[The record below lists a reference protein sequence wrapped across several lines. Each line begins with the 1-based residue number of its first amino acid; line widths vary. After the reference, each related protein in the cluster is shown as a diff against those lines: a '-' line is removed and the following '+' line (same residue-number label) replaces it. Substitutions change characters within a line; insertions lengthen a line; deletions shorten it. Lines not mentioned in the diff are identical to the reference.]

1 MIASTRKSM
10 AKKIRDSDKCLEC
23 GAKFV
28 KLSKDRVK
36 LYCETHFMQAK
47 KLRGLRQP
55 CRRVSC
61 RNPAQEDGY
70 CNTHRPFA
78 KDHVPFRNDW
88 VQGEGLIKSN
98 TPKCVYTGEKAAA
111 GSYKS
116 PEVIEKLAKIRQA
129 LES

>member
-1 MIASTRKSM
+1 MGGMIASTRKSM

-61 RNPAQEDGY
+61 VEIPPRRTVTVTRTDLLLRIM
-70 CNTHRPFA
+70 CRFVT
-78 KDHVPFRNDW
+78 
-88 VQGEGLIKSN
+88 
-98 TPKCVYTGEKAAA
+98 TGCRVKR
-111 GSYKS
+111 S
-116 PEVIEKLAKIRQA
+116 
-129 LES
+129 

>member
-1 MIASTRKSM
+1 M

-28 KLSKDRVK
+28 RLSKDRVK

-47 KLRGLRQP
+47 KLRSLRQP

-70 CNTHRPFA
+70 CNAHRPFA

-88 VQGEGLIKSN
+88 IAGNGLIKSN
-98 TPKCVYTGEKAAA
+98 AQLMCVYTGETTAA

-116 PEVIEKLAKIRQA
+116 PEVIEIIAEIRKA